1 MSFTTNS
8 VQGTNTFKFWKF
20 FFRVQADKIKKSNL
34 CGVLGVSFI
43 PFHSLDYG
51 TNIHYLTEYSS
62 PSVLDRG
69 NPSKQQA
76 CKILNI
82 LWNLCEVKH
91 LIFRDFAIYKSQPIK
106 PKSQP
111 VTAVA
116 CQTFFA
122 GRKQDH
128 PYLYHLFG
136 ISTEACPG
144 LHSLLM
150 VSTDS

>member
-1 MSFTTNS
+1 MNSF
-8 VQGTNTFKFWKF
+8 QGMNEFKLLKF
-20 FFRVQADKIKKSNL
+20 FFRAWADKLKIPSL
-34 CGVLGVSFI
+34 CGVPRVSFI

-76 CKILNI
+76 CKILSI
-82 LWNLCEVKH
+82 LWNLTEVKH

-106 PKSQP
+106 PTSQP
-111 VTAVA
+111 ETAVI

-122 GRKQDH
+122 GKKHNH
-128 PYLYHLFG
+128 PYICHLFG
-136 ISTEACPG
+136 
-144 LHSLLM
+144 
-150 VSTDS
+150 VSTTRGLPRTTLSS